1 MNDNIYK
8 SKILFATS
16 IVIAIYFLS
25 MIFLD
30 YANIENNLIGVIRRL
45 LLIPF
50 FLLLLILPVIILLE
64 FLNRKFKKPKALKYA
79 GIISISTLIAIF
91 IASFS

>member
-1 MNDNIYK
+1 MNDNINK
-8 SKILFATS
+8 SKILLVTS

-25 MIFLD
+25 MILLD
-30 YANIENNLIGVIRRL
+30 YANIENNSIGVIRRL

-50 FLLLLILPVIILLE
+50 FLMLLILPMIVLLE
-64 FLNRKFKKPKALKYA
+64 FRNHKFKKPKTLKYA
-79 GIISISTLIAIF
+79 GIISISTLISIF